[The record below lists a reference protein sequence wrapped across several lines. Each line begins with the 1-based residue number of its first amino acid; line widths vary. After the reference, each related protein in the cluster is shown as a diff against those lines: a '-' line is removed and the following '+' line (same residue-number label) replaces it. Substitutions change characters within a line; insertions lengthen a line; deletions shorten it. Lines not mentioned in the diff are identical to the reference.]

1 MSFHAEGMGDFI
13 KELSQWAQR
22 VEPGHVAKVTQA
34 AGDALAE
41 DVRALPA
48 PRSSLGGA
56 HTHLLDTVT
65 WEPGEHGD
73 TLIGWG
79 RYYGRMVESGTRNM
93 QAQPHL
99 LPTWKKN
106 ERKYLAI
113 MRDEFQRR
121 K

>member
-1 MSFHAEGMGDFI
+1 MEAVLEGFGDLTRMLSEWTKKASEESAAAVVGAAAEAFV
-13 KELSQWAQR
+13 R
-22 VEPGHVAKVTQA
+22 
-34 AGDALAE
+34 

-48 PRSSLGGA
+48 PRSALGGA

-65 WEPGEHGD
+65 AQRDGKD
-73 TLIGWG
+73 YLVGWG
-79 RYYGRMVESGTRNM
+79 KYYGPMVERGTRSM

-99 LPTWKKN
+99 LPTWRKN

-113 MRDEFQRR
+113 MRDEFLRR